1 MDIDIDIRADTDVQ
15 KLFPTAV
22 RSSMIEKD
30 KIKPHIVGWHFQHVP
45 VDKVTGLCAIPYDFT
60 EDFHYFKIDM
70 LHLNLLEYFED
81 KQQMRLLLKKEP
93 DWKLLKREDVVQK
106 LFHISRHYETVSEI
120 APTSIE
126 ELADV
131 LALIRPNKRSLISKY
146 MRDKKAVRETLYL
159 KKDPSDLRKSHAI
172 PYAMLI
178 VLQLH
183 LIKGG
188 VL

>member
-1 MDIDIDIRADTDVQ
+1 MDIDIDIRPDTDIQ
-15 KLFPTAV
+15 KLFPTAI

-30 KIKPHIVGWHFQHVP
+30 KMKPHIVGWHFQNVP
-45 VDKVTGLCAIPYDFT
+45 IDKVTGLCAIPHDFS
-60 EDFHYFKIDM
+60 EDFHFFKIDM
-70 LHLNLLEYFED
+70 LNLSLLNHFEN
-81 KQQMRLLLKKEP
+81 KEQMRKLLKIEP
-93 DWKLLKREDVVQK
+93 DWRLLKREDVVEK
-106 LFHISRHYETVSEI
+106 LFHLSKHYETVSEI

-131 LALIRPNKRSLISKY
+131 LALIRPNKRNLIAKY
-146 MRDKKAVRETLYL
+146 RKDKSGTRIELY
-159 KKDPSDLRKSHAI
+159 KKRDPSDLRKSHAI

-188 VL
+188 II

>member
-1 MDIDIDIRADTDVQ
+1 M
-15 KLFPTAV
+15 
-22 RSSMIEKD
+22 
-30 KIKPHIVGWHFQHVP
+30 
-45 VDKVTGLCAIPYDFT
+45 
-60 EDFHYFKIDM
+60 
-70 LHLNLLEYFED
+70 
-81 KQQMRLLLKKEP
+81 
-93 DWKLLKREDVVQK
+93 
-106 LFHISRHYETVSEI
+106 SEI

-146 MRDKKAVRETLYL
+146 MRDKKAVREALYL